1 MDLLAPSSLILNA
14 HLMRWVPTFHQGSQF
29 NPLFALQYAA
39 FFILPP
45 FAAAFNIMFSTTR
58 WKITVFILHYRQ
70 NTFFECTARFFFLWS
85 FPDYI
90 YSRGSRRSRCVSES
104 NGNLKE
110 LSLLSTH
117 LIGCL
122 LLIDGSTYFFLKKST
137 AQPGQKLPHF
147 LLCFLLSHSQ

>member
-1 MDLLAPSSLILNA
+1 MHISWD
-14 HLMRWVPTFHQGSQF
+14 GSQ
-29 NPLFALQYAA
+29 LFIRVHNSTPFLRYSTLLSL
-39 FFILPP
+39 FFRLLLLLSTSCFQLPDEKLL
-45 FAAAFNIMFSTTR
+45 SSSS
-58 WKITVFILHYRQ
+58 ITVKILSSS
-70 NTFFECTARFFFLWS
+70 ARHEFFFLWS